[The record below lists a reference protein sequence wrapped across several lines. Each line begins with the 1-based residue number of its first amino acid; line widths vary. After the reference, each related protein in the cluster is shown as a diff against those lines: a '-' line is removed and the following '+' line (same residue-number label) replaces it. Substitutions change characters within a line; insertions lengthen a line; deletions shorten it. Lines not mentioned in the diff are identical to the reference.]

1 MAIKANI
8 VVDQGVD
15 YSTDINLT
23 DDDEQVIDLTGYTA
37 NSQIRKTFTSSNSVS
52 FSTSTSGTT
61 GVVTLSLTAN
71 QTGSLT
77 AGRYVYDVF
86 LTNGSGVKSRIV
98 EGIVTVTPRVTR

>member
-8 VVDQGVD
+8 VIDQGVD
-15 YSTDINLT
+15 YSTNVTLT
-23 DDDEQVIDLTGYTA
+23 DEEENVIDLTGYTA
-37 NSQIRKTFTSSNSVS
+37 NSQIRKTFTSSNAVT
-52 FSTSTSGTT
+52 FSTSITPAL

-71 QTGSLT
+71 QTASIV

-98 EGIVTVTPRVTR
+98 EGIVTVTPRVTQ